1 MRPTRLPFRHLGAFY
16 RPDDDYHSPVRAAA
30 LAALAI
36 VLAACSTPSAP
47 AAAISQAP
55 ATNGRTG
62 PVISPAPITPPTPPG
77 ENTLAFTCADSSGGT
92 PGNVHITDVRVSQE
106 PGFDR
111 FVIQFDGTVP
121 AFTVKRQAK
130 PVFSQGGSGQT
141 ITLSGTAGILVQL
154 HTATQAG
161 TYSGSTDFTQA
172 DFRVLKEARLT
183 EDFEGYV
190 GWGLG
195 LGSAACMR
203 VFAAKTS
210 PSRLIVDFATTSG

>member
-16 RPDDDYHSPVRAAA
+16 RPDDDYHSPVRAVA

-77 ENTLAFTCADSSGGT
+77 ENTLAFTCADASGGT

-111 FVIQFDGTVP
+111 FVIQFDGAVP

-141 ITLSGTAGILVQL
+141 ITLSGTVGILVQL

>member
-1 MRPTRLPFRHLGAFY
+1 
-16 RPDDDYHSPVRAAA
+16 VRAAA

-77 ENTLAFTCADSSGGT
+77 ENTLAFTCADASGGT

-111 FVIQFDGTVP
+111 FVIQFDGPVP

-210 PSRLIVDFATTSG
+210 PSRLIIDFATTSG